1 VKNVRVQLPSS
12 ACKDSACLG
21 RQRPVIDDIYVPDVP
36 LKHANLVVAKIR
48 IVNHQSN
55 NSTKAKNIM
64 KLHLNPILSF
74 WIDVERDSRRNVMH
88 EAKTEAIV
96 QILREWEAD
105 GDAMRYVGQSGQICW
120 KATPKFLDRLRDAE
134 LDAIEEFEAL

>member
-1 VKNVRVQLPSS
+1 
-12 ACKDSACLG
+12 
-21 RQRPVIDDIYVPDVP
+21 
-36 LKHANLVVAKIR
+36 
-48 IVNHQSN
+48 
-55 NSTKAKNIM
+55 M
-64 KLHLNPILSF
+64 KLHLNPILKF

-134 LDAIEEFEAL
+134 LDAIEEFEDL